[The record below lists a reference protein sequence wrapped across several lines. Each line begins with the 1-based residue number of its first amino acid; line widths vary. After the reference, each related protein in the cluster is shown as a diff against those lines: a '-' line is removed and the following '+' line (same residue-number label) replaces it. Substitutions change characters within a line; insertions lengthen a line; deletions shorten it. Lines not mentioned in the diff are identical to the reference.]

1 MTTDMQRKMYAG
13 ISRFMVPVPQAL
25 SAIGTKRSVSKLRAI
40 AARMSE
46 DERRVHHFV
55 VGQMATA
62 EEPIT
67 NELIGAGLNLSV
79 QRVADIVDKLES
91 LKTFFYRNDSAGIN
105 WAYPLSLEDTG
116 HEMIAGTGERFFAA

>member
-1 MTTDMQRKMYAG
+1 
-13 ISRFMVPVPQAL
+13 MVPLPQAL
-25 SAIGTKRSVSKLRAI
+25 SAIGTKSSVSALRAI
-40 AARMSE
+40 AARLSK

-55 VGQMATA
+55 VREMAIA

-67 NELIGAGLNLSV
+67 LELIGERLNLSV
-79 QRVADIVDKLES
+79 RRVADIVDKLES
-91 LKTFFYRNDSAGIN
+91 LKTFFYRNDSDGIN

>member
-1 MTTDMQRKMYAG
+1 MMANFQRKVYLG
-13 ISRFMVPVPQAL
+13 FSRFMVPLPQAL
-25 SAIGTKRSVSKLRAI
+25 SAIGTKSSVSALRAI
-40 AARMSE
+40 AARLSK

-55 VGQMATA
+55 VREMAIA

-67 NELIGAGLNLSV
+67 LELIGERLNLSV
-79 QRVADIVDKLES
+79 RRVADIVDKLES
-91 LKTFFYRNDSAGIN
+91 LKTFFYRNDSDGIN